1 MKTRLLTAVLMSA
14 ALIAGI
20 GNRSAAKAGK
30 TSKVTDGVF
39 IDYGTSQL
47 FTKDD
52 FDKAIQLLNAEFS
65 GWEGCEMHNIRFTGD
80 TCSNEENLN
89 WVNSLK
95 EGRNYTQCMI
105 LDSDFH
111 SPLEERGAWEA
122 DKEYENWNWVFA
134 RADGGDWEL
143 LNWGY

>member
-14 ALIAGI
+14 VLFAGI

-30 TSKVTDGVF
+30 TSKMTDGVS

-65 GWEGCEMHNIRFTGD
+65 G
-80 TCSNEENLN
+80 
-89 WVNSLK
+89 
-95 EGRNYTQCMI
+95 
-105 LDSDFH
+105 
-111 SPLEERGAWEA
+111 
-122 DKEYENWNWVFA
+122 
-134 RADGGDWEL
+134 
-143 LNWGY
+143 